1 MSTYNR
7 VYGYGTS
14 SMKNIKTTTKEVQD
28 LCLRAME
35 IAGKRK
41 LYCPDFGISE
51 GKRTTARQRYLFKEG
66 ASKCDGIINRS
77 KHQDGLAIDYFAYHL
92 GKADYDPGRLALI
105 FTCFQEAALDMGIQ
119 IKWGGNFNSIADAPH
134 IELVTSI

>member
-1 MSTYNR
+1 
-7 VYGYGTS
+7 
-14 SMKNIKTTTKEVQD
+14 MKNINTTVEQLQE

-35 IAGKRK
+35 IACKRK

-51 GKRTTARQRYLFKEG
+51 GKRTTARQEYLFKEG

-77 KHQDGLAIDYFAYHL
+77 KHQDGLAIDYFAYYL

-105 FTCFQEAALDMGIQ
+105 FTCFQEAALDMNIQ

-134 IELVTSI
+134 IELVSGIN